1 MLKLALRNI
10 LRHKLRTAMTL
21 AAIVFG
27 VVGLILSGGFVEDIF
42 LQLAET
48 TIHSQSGHLQIYKT
62 GFFAQGS
69 RAPEKYLIDEP
80 DSIRSALDRFPEIDD
95 TMARVNFSGLL
106 NNGRTDLSIVGE
118 GVEADKEARLGSHLK
133 ISAGRQLGKADAYG
147 ILVGHGV
154 AASLKLIPGERV
166 TLLLNT
172 AEGAMN
178 SLEFEVV
185 GVFQT
190 FSKEFDARAVRIPL
204 AAAQELLNTQGINRI
219 VLSLKKTEDTERVTR
234 SLAAQLDGA
243 LYELKTWR
251 QLNDFYQ
258 KTVDLYARQFGVLR
272 LIVLIMVFL
281 GVANTINM
289 SVFERTG
296 EFGTMMALGNT
307 RMTIFQLVLLENVLL
322 GLIGASVGALLGVA
336 LAVLISTVG
345 IVMPPAAERQYRL
358 YGADSHRALGG
369 GDGLPGRSDRDHP
382 GSDLSRQP
390 GSPNADRRSPAS
402 ECVKAAGRRDP
413 ATCAPKQLSI
423 NFTPRCRTVSFGA

>member
-80 DSIRSALDRFPEIDD
+80 DSIRGALERFPEIDD

-133 ISAGRQLGKADAYG
+133 ISAGRQLGKADVYG

-154 AASLKLIPGERV
+154 AASLKLMPGERV

-345 IVMPPAAERQYRL
+345 IVMPP
-358 YGADSHRALGG
+358 
-369 GDGLPGRSDRDHP
+369 P
-382 GSDLSRQP
+382 
-390 GSPNADRRSPAS
+390 PNANIGYTALIRIVPSVVVMAFLVGLIATILAAIFPAS
-402 ECVKAAGRRDP
+402 RVAR
-413 ATCAPKQLSI
+413 
-423 NFTPRCRTVSFGA
+423 TPIDEALRQNV

>member
-21 AAIVFG
+21 AAIIFG

-234 SLAAQLDGA
+234 SLAAQLDGT

-336 LAVLISTVG
+336 MAVLISTVG
-345 IVMPPAAERQYRL
+345 IVMPP
-358 YGADSHRALGG
+358 
-369 GDGLPGRSDRDHP
+369 P
-382 GSDLSRQP
+382 
-390 GSPNADRRSPAS
+390 PNANIGYTALIRIVPSVVVMAFLVGLIATILAAIFPAS
-402 ECVKAAGRRDP
+402 RVAR
-413 ATCAPKQLSI
+413 
-423 NFTPRCRTVSFGA
+423 TPIDEALRQNV

>member
-118 GVEADKEARLGSHLK
+118 GVEADKEARLGSHLR

-336 LAVLISTVG
+336 MAVLISTVG
-345 IVMPPAAERQYRL
+345 IVMPP
-358 YGADSHRALGG
+358 
-369 GDGLPGRSDRDHP
+369 P
-382 GSDLSRQP
+382 
-390 GSPNADRRSPAS
+390 PNANIGYTALIRIVPSVVVMAFLVGLIATILAAIFPAS
-402 ECVKAAGRRDP
+402 RVAR
-413 ATCAPKQLSI
+413 
-423 NFTPRCRTVSFGA
+423 TPIDEALRQNV

>member
-219 VLSLKKTEDTERVTR
+219 VLSLKKTEDTERDPR
-234 SLAAQLDGA
+234 SLAAQPDGA
-243 LYELKTWR
+243 LYELKT
-251 QLNDFYQ
+251 
-258 KTVDLYARQFGVLR
+258 
-272 LIVLIMVFL
+272 
-281 GVANTINM
+281 
-289 SVFERTG
+289 
-296 EFGTMMALGNT
+296 
-307 RMTIFQLVLLENVLL
+307 
-322 GLIGASVGALLGVA
+322 
-336 LAVLISTVG
+336 
-345 IVMPPAAERQYRL
+345 
-358 YGADSHRALGG
+358 
-369 GDGLPGRSDRDHP
+369 
-382 GSDLSRQP
+382 
-390 GSPNADRRSPAS
+390 
-402 ECVKAAGRRDP
+402 
-413 ATCAPKQLSI
+413 
-423 NFTPRCRTVSFGA
+423 

>member
-185 GVFQT
+185 GIFQT

-345 IVMPPAAERQYRL
+345 IVMPP
-358 YGADSHRALGG
+358 
-369 GDGLPGRSDRDHP
+369 P
-382 GSDLSRQP
+382 
-390 GSPNADRRSPAS
+390 PNANIGYTALIRIVPSVVVMAFMVGLIATILAAIFPAS
-402 ECVKAAGRRDP
+402 RVAR
-413 ATCAPKQLSI
+413 
-423 NFTPRCRTVSFGA
+423 TPIDEALRQNV

>member
-345 IVMPPAAERQYRL
+345 IVMPPPPNANIGYTALIRIVPSVVVMAFLVGLIATILAAIFPASRVARTPLTKHCVRMCE
-358 YGADSHRALGG
+358 GG
-369 GDGLPGRSDRDHP
+369 G
-382 GSDLSRQP
+382 
-390 GSPNADRRSPAS
+390 
-402 ECVKAAGRRDP
+402 
-413 ATCAPKQLSI
+413 T
-423 NFTPRCRTVSFGA
+423 

>member
-21 AAIVFG
+21 AAIIFG

-48 TIHSQSGHLQIYKT
+48 TIHSQSGHLQIYKS

-80 DSIRSALDRFPEIDD
+80 DSIRGALERFPEIDD

-118 GVEADKEARLGSHLK
+118 GVEADKEARLGSHLR

-336 LAVLISTVG
+336 MAVLISTVG
-345 IVMPPAAERQYRL
+345 IVMPP
-358 YGADSHRALGG
+358 
-369 GDGLPGRSDRDHP
+369 P
-382 GSDLSRQP
+382 
-390 GSPNADRRSPAS
+390 PNANIGYTALIRIVPSVVVMAFLVGLIATILAAIFPAS
-402 ECVKAAGRRDP
+402 RVAR
-413 ATCAPKQLSI
+413 
-423 NFTPRCRTVSFGA
+423 TPIDEALRQNV

>member
-80 DSIRSALDRFPEIDD
+80 DSIRSALDRFTEIDD

-234 SLAAQLDGA
+234 SLSAQLDGA

-345 IVMPPAAERQYRL
+345 IVMPP
-358 YGADSHRALGG
+358 
-369 GDGLPGRSDRDHP
+369 P
-382 GSDLSRQP
+382 
-390 GSPNADRRSPAS
+390 PNANIGYTALIRIVPSVVVMAFLVGLIATILAAIFPAS
-402 ECVKAAGRRDP
+402 RVAR
-413 ATCAPKQLSI
+413 
-423 NFTPRCRTVSFGA
+423 TPIDEALRQNV

>member
-1 MLKLALRNI
+1 
-10 LRHKLRTAMTL
+10 MTL

-185 GVFQT
+185 GIFQT

-345 IVMPPAAERQYRL
+345 IVMPP
-358 YGADSHRALGG
+358 
-369 GDGLPGRSDRDHP
+369 P
-382 GSDLSRQP
+382 
-390 GSPNADRRSPAS
+390 PNANIGYTALIRIVPSVVVMAFLVGLIATILAAIFPAS
-402 ECVKAAGRRDP
+402 RVAR
-413 ATCAPKQLSI
+413 
-423 NFTPRCRTVSFGA
+423 TPIDEALRQNV

>member
-21 AAIVFG
+21 AAIIFG

-48 TIHSQSGHLQIYKT
+48 TIHSQSGHLQIYKS

-80 DSIRSALDRFPEIDD
+80 DSIRGALERFPEIDD

-118 GVEADKEARLGSHLK
+118 GVEADKEARLGSHLR

-336 LAVLISTVG
+336 MAVLISTVG
-345 IVMPPAAERQYRL
+345 IVMPP
-358 YGADSHRALGG
+358 
-369 GDGLPGRSDRDHP
+369 P
-382 GSDLSRQP
+382 
-390 GSPNADRRSPAS
+390 PNANIGYTALIRIVPSVVVMAFLVGLIATILAAIFPAS
-402 ECVKAAGRRDP
+402 RVA
-413 ATCAPKQLSI
+413 
-423 NFTPRCRTVSFGA
+423 RT

>member
-1 MLKLALRNI
+1 
-10 LRHKLRTAMTL
+10 MTL

-345 IVMPPAAERQYRL
+345 IVMPP
-358 YGADSHRALGG
+358 
-369 GDGLPGRSDRDHP
+369 P
-382 GSDLSRQP
+382 
-390 GSPNADRRSPAS
+390 PNANIGYTALIRIVPSVVVMAFMVGLIATILAAIFPAS
-402 ECVKAAGRRDP
+402 RVAR
-413 ATCAPKQLSI
+413 
-423 NFTPRCRTVSFGA
+423 TPIDEALRQNV

>member
-234 SLAAQLDGA
+234 SLAAQLDGT

-322 GLIGASVGALLGVA
+322 GVIGASMGALLGVA

-345 IVMPPAAERQYRL
+345 IVMPP
-358 YGADSHRALGG
+358 
-369 GDGLPGRSDRDHP
+369 P
-382 GSDLSRQP
+382 
-390 GSPNADRRSPAS
+390 PNANIGYTALIRIVPSVVVMAFLVGLIATILAAIFPAS
-402 ECVKAAGRRDP
+402 RVAR
-413 ATCAPKQLSI
+413 
-423 NFTPRCRTVSFGA
+423 TPIDEALRQNV

>member
-336 LAVLISTVG
+336 LAILISTVG
-345 IVMPPAAERQYRL
+345 IVMPP
-358 YGADSHRALGG
+358 
-369 GDGLPGRSDRDHP
+369 P
-382 GSDLSRQP
+382 
-390 GSPNADRRSPAS
+390 PNANIGYTALIRIVPSVVVMAFLVGLIATILAAIFPAS
-402 ECVKAAGRRDP
+402 RVAR
-413 ATCAPKQLSI
+413 
-423 NFTPRCRTVSFGA
+423 TPIDEALRQNV

>member
-1 MLKLALRNI
+1 
-10 LRHKLRTAMTL
+10 MTL

-336 LAVLISTVG
+336 LAVLHSTVG
-345 IVMPPAAERQYRL
+345 IVMPP
-358 YGADSHRALGG
+358 
-369 GDGLPGRSDRDHP
+369 P
-382 GSDLSRQP
+382 
-390 GSPNADRRSPAS
+390 PNANIGYTALIRIVPSVVVMAFLVGLIATILAAIFPAS
-402 ECVKAAGRRDP
+402 RVAR
-413 ATCAPKQLSI
+413 
-423 NFTPRCRTVSFGA
+423 TPIDEALRQNV

>member
-345 IVMPPAAERQYRL
+345 IVMPP
-358 YGADSHRALGG
+358 
-369 GDGLPGRSDRDHP
+369 P
-382 GSDLSRQP
+382 
-390 GSPNADRRSPAS
+390 PNANIGYTALIRIVPSVVVMAFLVGLIATILAAIFPAS
-402 ECVKAAGRRDP
+402 RVAR
-413 ATCAPKQLSI
+413 
-423 NFTPRCRTVSFGA
+423 TPIDEALRQNV

>member
-1 MLKLALRNI
+1 
-10 LRHKLRTAMTL
+10 MTL

-345 IVMPPAAERQYRL
+345 IVMPP
-358 YGADSHRALGG
+358 
-369 GDGLPGRSDRDHP
+369 P
-382 GSDLSRQP
+382 
-390 GSPNADRRSPAS
+390 PNANIGYTALIRIVPSVVVMAFLVGLIATILAAIFPAS
-402 ECVKAAGRRDP
+402 RVAR
-413 ATCAPKQLSI
+413 
-423 NFTPRCRTVSFGA
+423 TPIDEALRQNV

>member
-1 MLKLALRNI
+1 
-10 LRHKLRTAMTL
+10 MTL

-185 GVFQT
+185 GIFQT

-345 IVMPPAAERQYRL
+345 IVMPP
-358 YGADSHRALGG
+358 
-369 GDGLPGRSDRDHP
+369 P
-382 GSDLSRQP
+382 
-390 GSPNADRRSPAS
+390 PNANIGYTALIRIVPSVVVMAFMVGLIATILAAIFPAS
-402 ECVKAAGRRDP
+402 RVAR
-413 ATCAPKQLSI
+413 
-423 NFTPRCRTVSFGA
+423 TPIDEALRQNV

>member
-336 LAVLISTVG
+336 MAVLISTVG
-345 IVMPPAAERQYRL
+345 IVMPP
-358 YGADSHRALGG
+358 
-369 GDGLPGRSDRDHP
+369 P
-382 GSDLSRQP
+382 
-390 GSPNADRRSPAS
+390 PNANIGYTALIRIVPSVVVMAFLVGLIATILAAIFPAS
-402 ECVKAAGRRDP
+402 RVAR
-413 ATCAPKQLSI
+413 
-423 NFTPRCRTVSFGA
+423 TPIDEALRQNV

>member
-345 IVMPPAAERQYRL
+345 IVMPP
-358 YGADSHRALGG
+358 
-369 GDGLPGRSDRDHP
+369 P
-382 GSDLSRQP
+382 
-390 GSPNADRRSPAS
+390 PNANIGYTALIRIVPSVVS
-402 ECVKAAGRRDP
+402 
-413 ATCAPKQLSI
+413 LSAI
-423 NFTPRCRTVSFGA
+423 TLGT